1 MAIQVKQEFPHCAR
15 CGIMIHERRRRIE
28 AAGPGRDPLVYCS
41 EICRD
46 EYVEMHGL
54 TDRGRW
60 VTGAAAGIGH
70 RR

>member
-1 MAIQVKQEFPHCAR
+1 MAIQVKQEFPHCQR

-28 AAGPGRDPLVYCS
+28 APSGGRGPLVYCS

-54 TDRGRW
+54 EDRGRW
-60 VTGAAAGIGH
+60 VTGEAAGIG
-70 RR
+70 RRR